1 MGMFVKTPF
10 KGWSGDRFDVVDL
23 RNLRMMCRRFF
34 MISGFAL
41 GAALVPSLPAAADTD
56 ATEFID
62 SLGNQTLEVIRDS
75 TSLSQKQT
83 YFHQLFS
90 QDFDLSAISRFVLGS
105 YWPVT
110 SEAERQEFR
119 RLFEDHVMMTYGPRL
134 ADYRAQ
140 SLKVTG
146 KRLEPGGLVVTSQI
160 IRPHGVAPIAVDWR
174 LSVSDGLYKIS
185 DIVIDGISMTMTQ
198 RSEFAQMIQRNGG
211 KIEGLLAA
219 MRQGR

>member
-1 MGMFVKTPF
+1 MKTPL
-10 KGWSGDRFDVVDL
+10 KGWSNDRFGVVDL
-23 RNLRMMCRRFF
+23 RNLRMMGRRFF
-34 MISGFAL
+34 MISAFAL
-41 GAALVPSLPAAADTD
+41 GAALAPALPAAADTD
-56 ATEFID
+56 AAEFID
-62 SLGNQTLEVIRDS
+62 SLGNQALEVIRGG

-105 YWPVT
+105 YWRVA
-110 SEAERQEFR
+110 SEAERQEFQ

-146 KRLEPGGLVVTSQI
+146 KRLDPGGLVIMSQI
-160 IRPHGVAPIAVDWR
+160 IRPLGVAPIPVDWR

-185 DIVIDGISMTMTQ
+185 DIVIDGISMAMTQ

-211 KIEGLLAA
+211 QVEGLLAA
-219 MRQGR
+219 MRQRR